1 VANWPSWSWLL
12 IGCVGSWFCN
22 SAMSICMKSAVV
34 KLPKPDGVVLLD
46 VPLVLELFDVE
57 LTADMQA
64 SLP

>member
-1 VANWPSWSWLL
+1 
-12 IGCVGSWFCN
+12 
-22 SAMSICMKSAVV
+22 MKSAVV
-34 KLPKPDGVVLLD
+34 KLPKPVGVVLFD